1 MPLRIVGSSE
11 MRVSPSSDLRHL
23 MLGMSRTRN
32 DRQFTPQVSQ
42 TNFGYVNAIN
52 NDPSS
57 GGFDETEERQSQSTL
72 SRTGT
77 T

>member
-1 MPLRIVGSSE
+1 
-11 MRVSPSSDLRHL
+11 
-23 MLGMSRTRN
+23 MLGMLHTRN

-42 TNFGYVNAIN
+42 TNFGYVDAIN
-52 NDPSS
+52 NDPSR
-57 GGFDETEERQSQSTL
+57 GGFNETEERQSQSTL